1 MRNQKSL
8 HNLCRNKMSEQFKG
22 KNATLKVR
30 DQQIGES
37 YDSRPTLWM
46 GRPGRWRG
54 ANTRGNIMERER
66 PQSSSDCCRGRTS
79 VTSGSKSR
87 IREKPLGSGI
97 FCWHQ
102 ERRLRIFE
110 DGGLEPPHS
119 VLLSSSRLRPILHP
133 HEQPADQ

>member
-1 MRNQKSL
+1 MRNKKSL

-54 ANTRGNIMERER
+54 LTQGVI
-66 PQSSSDCCRGRTS
+66 SWKGKGRNLLRTA
-79 VTSGSKSR
+79 VEG
-87 IREKPLGSGI
+87 G
-97 FCWHQ
+97 HQ
-102 ERRLRIFE
+102 
-110 DGGLEPPHS
+110 
-119 VLLSSSRLRPILHP
+119 
-133 HEQPADQ
+133 